1 MSTPNTTPTPYA
13 THADLNILRREIQ
26 SDVRHE
32 VRDITREM
40 RESIKE
46 LNAAQVTSKQ
56 FLWTT
61 GLAVFNAGMVAY
73 YMLVGK

>member
-1 MSTPNTTPTPYA
+1 MTSPTAPTPYA
-13 THADLNILRREIQ
+13 THADLNTLRREIQ

-46 LNAAQVTSKQ
+46 LNAAQVTNKQ
-56 FLWTT
+56 FMWTT
-61 GLAVFNAGMVAY
+61 GLAVFNSAVVCY
-73 YMLVGK
+73 YMIVGK

>member
-46 LNAAQVTSKQ
+46 LNAAQVTAKQ

-61 GLAVFNAGMVAY
+61 GLALFNSAAVAY
-73 YMLVGK
+73 YIIKGK